1 MPKWVFNHTTDA
13 FTPEEKQLIARGMT
27 KLYTSVGLPAFYCHA
42 HFFELPP
49 HSIYAGGETPPA
61 LTTVSIYHI
70 ARTFESQEIQDMF
83 FKTLDDILRPILKP
97 KGIEWE
103 IGIYE
108 ANRDLWRVNGLV
120 PPPTGSEME
129 KKWFAANEVTD
140 EEELLKTQ
148 PHP

>member
-1 MPKWVFNHTTDA
+1 MPKWVFHHTIGA
-13 FTPEEKQLIARGMT
+13 FTAEEKLQIACGMT
-27 KLYTSVGLPAFYCHA
+27 KLYTSVGLPAFYAHA

-49 HSIYAGGETPPA
+49 DSIYAGGGTPRA
-61 LTTVSIYHI
+61 LTTISVYHI
-70 ARTFESQEIQDMF
+70 ARTFETQEIQDMF

-108 ANRDLWRVNGLV
+108 ANRDYWRVNGLI
-120 PPPTGSEME
+120 PPPTGSDLER
-129 KKWFAANEVTD
+129 KWFAANNVTD
-140 EEELLKTQ
+140 EEELLKSQ